1 MTTTEL
7 GQAISSIPQITRLI
21 KAFWATLQE
30 RRKEEKTRAA
40 LYDLS
45 DRELEDIGITPG
57 EIEYAASNLSLD
69 PRGAYGEFKANE

>member
-45 DRELEDIGITPG
+45 DRELTDIGIAPRRNRIRR
-57 EIEYAASNLSLD
+57 IEPVS
-69 PRGAYGEFKANE
+69 